1 MPANQTDHNPAEL
14 SNPELSIRN
23 EVLAKNALAANI
35 QSLGINQIQRHVFLC
50 ADQTKP
56 KCCAKQIS
64 LESWDY
70 LKNRL
75 KELNLDQ
82 PTNTQPGCIFRTKA
96 NCLRVCAVG
105 PILVVY
111 PDGVWYRNA
120 TPEVIERI
128 IQEHLIGNKVVE
140 EYAIATHPLPEPVPP
155 ATSNSEENAPS
166 KSNLPQ
172 LITAA
177 QSPELTHLSIE

>member
-1 MPANQTDHNPAEL
+1 MPANPTDHNRAEL
-14 SNPELSIRN
+14 SHPEPPIPN
-23 EVLAKNALAANI
+23 QVLAKNALAANI
-35 QSLGINQIQRHVFLC
+35 QSLGIHQIQRHVFLC

-56 KCCAKQIS
+56 KCCPKQIS

-70 LKNRL
+70 LKGRL

-82 PTNTQPGCIFRTKA
+82 VTETQPSCIFRTKA

-105 PILVVY
+105 PIMVVY

-140 EYAIATHPLPEPVPP
+140 EYAIAIHPLPEPAPP
-155 ATSNSEENAPS
+155 AISDSEENAPS
-166 KSNLPQ
+166 QSNLPQ
-172 LITAA
+172 LITTA
-177 QSPELTHLSIE
+177 QSPELTSLNIE